1 MKNKNISKITAVL
14 LSLLILFQIFTPLVA
29 LAATADFDSDVIYI
43 GNADELI
50 TLSEKCATD
59 SWSVGKTVVLTNNIS
74 LEGFDFSPI
83 PTFSGIFDGNHYTIS
98 GLKIDETY
106 APSSLF
112 AYLGESGEIKNL
124 KVEGSVVP
132 DSKNVY
138 TGGIVGVNFGSIV
151 GCIFEGTVFG
161 EKCVGGI
168 AGQNTFSGTIK
179 DCTVLGEI
187 IGKEMTGGI
196 VGENQGLVTSSKNGA
211 NVNAISIDPSISLDE
226 LNEALTI
233 DITKLPTINFNTT
246 TQDTGGIAGYSSGI
260 ILACVNYGLVGYEH
274 IGYNVGGIAGRNCG
288 HISECDNFGEILGRK
303 DVGGIVGQMEPY
315 VSLKLSEDLIARL
328 QNELEE
334 LKKIVDDTTHSA
346 DGTNASVS
354 SILDSILSLL
364 ESTTAEANKLA
375 GSVTDWGDSNITEIN
390 RGSEI
395 VDATIEKISTITGK
409 IPAIVAKLTV
419 SLDQLESGFA
429 SLEEAATLSTE
440 GLEVIEQC
448 LNKIELLIAN
458 IKDATDKINTAN
470 DNMKLALLPFSSVSA
485 KEAIRDILDGV
496 SILRESTAELKST
509 VNELNAIFENADL
522 VTDAFAGAMN
532 GFSSAFGTLED
543 ASEDLTDIAND
554 VKALLEY
561 LDSVDPIQVQKPSEE
576 INSSANTIY
585 ANICEIEKKLKELN
599 SAIST
604 AGTDL
609 MGYVRA
615 INDKFSEI
623 SNTIISIIYQTES
636 DDKLLND
643 TSDEDI
649 ASVTNGKVYGCVNNG
664 YVYGDINVGGI
675 SGIIGVEYEI
685 DPEDDLSGSVSAT
698 RKRAYELK
706 AIIQNCISYGE
717 IITKKDC
724 AGAVCGKMDLGLIID
739 SEGYGSAKSE
749 SGSYVGGIAG
759 YCAGTV
765 KRCFVKCTL
774 SGNKYVGGI
783 IGSGV
788 TEAVMNASSKVKECY
803 SLIVIESGKQYI
815 GAISGDNL
823 GIFENNFF
831 VSDTLTGI
839 NRINYTGKAEK
850 IEYKTLFRVE
860 SLPIEFKRFTL
871 SFVAD
876 GNIIL
881 KKEFDYGDNFD
892 NSIFPEIPEV
902 EGHYGEWDITNLDNL
917 KFDTTVTAIYFDY
930 NTTLR
935 SEQTRNENRPVFYVQ
950 GVFTDKDKLIVE
962 MQPILSS
969 GFATKYGEI
978 LAEQWKITIPNDNKS
993 EHLIRFMFPTKST
1006 TNLHIYV
1013 KNNGTWEKV
1022 EYNVIG
1028 SYISFSAEGNEIEIA
1043 VVTNDVAF
1051 YVVAITVLVL
1061 FLTLVTIV
1069 VIIIVKKIKKSKKNK
1084 GDISRE

>member
-29 LAATADFDSDVIYI
+29 LAATADFDSDIIYI

-98 GLKIDETY
+98 GLKIDKTY

-132 DSKNVY
+132 DGKNVY
-138 TGGIVGVNFGSIV
+138 TGGIVGVNCGSIV

-211 NVNAISIDPSISLDE
+211 KVNAISIDPSISLDE

-395 VDATIEKISTITGK
+395 IDATIEKISTITGK

-440 GLEVIEQC
+440 GLEAIEQC
-448 LNKIELLIAN
+448 LNKIELLIA
-458 IKDATDKINTAN
+458 KIQ
-470 DNMKLALLPFSSVSA
+470 
-485 KEAIRDILDGV
+485 
-496 SILRESTAELKST
+496 SI
-509 VNELNAIFENADL
+509 
-522 VTDAFAGAMN
+522 
-532 GFSSAFGTLED
+532 
-543 ASEDLTDIAND
+543 SEF
-554 VKALLEY
+554 
-561 LDSVDPIQVQKPSEE
+561 Q
-576 INSSANTIY
+576 
-585 ANICEIEKKLKELN
+585 
-599 SAIST
+599 
-604 AGTDL
+604 
-609 MGYVRA
+609 
-615 INDKFSEI
+615 
-623 SNTIISIIYQTES
+623 
-636 DDKLLND
+636 
-643 TSDEDI
+643 
-649 ASVTNGKVYGCVNNG
+649 
-664 YVYGDINVGGI
+664 
-675 SGIIGVEYEI
+675 
-685 DPEDDLSGSVSAT
+685 
-698 RKRAYELK
+698 
-706 AIIQNCISYGE
+706 
-717 IITKKDC
+717 
-724 AGAVCGKMDLGLIID
+724 
-739 SEGYGSAKSE
+739 
-749 SGSYVGGIAG
+749 
-759 YCAGTV
+759 
-765 KRCFVKCTL
+765 
-774 SGNKYVGGI
+774 
-783 IGSGV
+783 
-788 TEAVMNASSKVKECY
+788 
-803 SLIVIESGKQYI
+803 
-815 GAISGDNL
+815 
-823 GIFENNFF
+823 
-831 VSDTLTGI
+831 
-839 NRINYTGKAEK
+839 
-850 IEYKTLFRVE
+850 
-860 SLPIEFKRFTL
+860 FKR
-871 SFVAD
+871 
-876 GNIIL
+876 
-881 KKEFDYGDNFD
+881 
-892 NSIFPEIPEV
+892 
-902 EGHYGEWDITNLDNL
+902 
-917 KFDTTVTAIYFDY
+917 
-930 NTTLR
+930 
-935 SEQTRNENRPVFYVQ
+935 
-950 GVFTDKDKLIVE
+950 
-962 MQPILSS
+962 
-969 GFATKYGEI
+969 
-978 LAEQWKITIPNDNKS
+978 
-993 EHLIRFMFPTKST
+993 
-1006 TNLHIYV
+1006 
-1013 KNNGTWEKV
+1013 
-1022 EYNVIG
+1022 
-1028 SYISFSAEGNEIEIA
+1028 
-1043 VVTNDVAF
+1043 
-1051 YVVAITVLVL
+1051 
-1061 FLTLVTIV
+1061 
-1069 VIIIVKKIKKSKKNK
+1069 
-1084 GDISRE
+1084 